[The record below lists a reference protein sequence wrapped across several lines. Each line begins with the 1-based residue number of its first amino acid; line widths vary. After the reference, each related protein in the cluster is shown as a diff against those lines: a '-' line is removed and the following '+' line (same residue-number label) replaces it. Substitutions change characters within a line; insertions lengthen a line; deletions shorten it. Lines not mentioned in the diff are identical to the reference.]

1 MKARVFLTSS
11 EGFRVLMDTDRISAV
26 GIDPPQKEKIF
37 VICGDKEYTSTRNTR
52 GQFKRIIRN
61 LHGMARSVSGFNRHD

>member
-37 VICGDKEYTSTRNTR
+37 VFVFE
-52 GQFKRIIRN
+52 
-61 LHGMARSVSGFNRHD
+61 